1 MAKVTEQDKKNML
14 LACYPVGSYYQSNT
28 STSPSTLMGGT
39 WTQITNRF
47 LLPSSSAGAQT
58 TSSTRSLNSSVLANH
73 RHSYTH
79 SHSGYSHSHNVTGS
93 NHTHDISSHTHTG
106 NMTAHTHNFTMT
118 SSWPNLTGTKAQ
130 SGNLTKTL
138 MIEQTNAVNG
148 LETNQYHWAQNYAA
162 QAVTVNTGAASG
174 SITSTGAAGG
184 SNTSGTSPSCST
196 AYPSTGSAGSGSSFD
211 IMPLWRGCYIWRR
224 DA

>member
-1 MAKVTEQDKKNML
+1 MANITAQDKKDML
-14 LACYPVGSYYQSNT
+14 LACYPIGSYYQSNT
-28 STSPSTLMGGT
+28 NTSPSTFIGGT

-58 TSSTRSLNSSVLANH
+58 TSSSRSLNSSILANH

-93 NHTHDISSHTHTG
+93 SHYHSISAHSHTGSLASHTHDFSNGNWPEIATVCQSNSGSSMFIMSLTCFAD
-106 NMTAHTHNFTMT
+106 NYYT
-118 SSWPNLTGTKAQ
+118 SDQESKQDYP
-130 SGNLTKTL
+130 
-138 MIEQTNAVNG
+138 
-148 LETNQYHWAQNYAA
+148 AQNANI
-162 QAVTVNTGAASG
+162 TTGGVLG
-174 SITSTGAAGG
+174 SISTAAADGG
-184 SNTSGTSPSCST
+184 SNTGGTTPSCST
-196 AYPSTGSAGSGSSFD
+196 AYPSTGGAGSGSSFD

>member
-28 STSPSTLMGGT
+28 STSPTTLMGGT
-39 WTQITNRF
+39 WTQIMNRF

-58 TSSTRSLNSSVLANH
+58 TSSSRSLNSSVLANH

-93 NHTHDISSHTHTG
+93 SHNHSISAHSHTGSLASHTHSFTNG
-106 NMTAHTHNFTMT
+106 N
-118 SSWPNLTGTKAQ
+118 WPNIEYKSRSNAGSAMLLMAQTCYASNHYESQVTARQDYGAQDAKVTTG
-130 SGNLTKTL
+130 G
-138 MIEQTNAVNG
+138 V
-148 LETNQYHWAQNYAA
+148 
-162 QAVTVNTGAASG
+162 SG
-174 SITSTGAAGG
+174 SISTAAAAGG
-184 SNTSGTSPSCST
+184 SDTGGTTPSCST
-196 AYPSTGSAGSGSSFD
+196 ASPSTGSAGSGSSFD

>member
-58 TSSTRSLNSSVLANH
+58 TSSTRSLNSSILANH
-73 RHSYTH
+73 RHKYIH
-79 SHSGYSHSHNVTGS
+79 SHSGYSHTHNVTGS
-93 NHTHDISSHTHTG
+93 NHTHKISSHTHKG
-106 NMTAHTHNFTMT
+106 SMTSHTHTFSNGTWPHLVNDNRNNAGA
-118 SSWPNLTGTKAQ
+118 SSYILF
-130 SGNLTKTL
+130 
-138 MIEQTNAVNG
+138 
-148 LETNQYHWAQNYAA
+148 LEVVGGYAA
-162 QAVTVNTGAASG
+162 NAKDSQSYTALEANITSGSVSG
-174 SITSTGAAGG
+174 SISTAAAAGG
-184 SNTSGTSPSCST
+184 ENTSSTSPSCST